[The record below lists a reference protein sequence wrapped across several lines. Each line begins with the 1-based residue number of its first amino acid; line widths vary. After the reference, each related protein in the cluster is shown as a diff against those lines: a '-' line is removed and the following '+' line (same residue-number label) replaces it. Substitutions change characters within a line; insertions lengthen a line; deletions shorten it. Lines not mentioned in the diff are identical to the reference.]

1 MEHVTVGDIVKAT
14 GGRLLCGNPD
24 TKVSH
29 IRLDSRKVEPGDLFV
44 PIIGEK
50 VDAHRFIPQV
60 MEAGAAAVLTSEHD
74 EVPEGADGCRTQI
87 GMAEADSAAADGAG
101 AQGSQAEAASAA
113 WIRVED
119 TKKALQDIGRYLRA
133 RLSLP
138 LVGVTGSVGKTT
150 TREMIAAAL
159 SARYRVYKTPG
170 NSNSQVGVPITI
182 SEISKDDEVGVI
194 ELGMS
199 EPGELTV
206 IAKIAQITMA
216 VITNIGITHIEQLGS
231 RENIYK
237 EKLTIQDGLKEGG
250 VLILNGDDDM
260 LSVTKGKKGVRTVYY
275 GTKEA
280 CDYRAEDIT
289 LLDGKAEFTAVHGS
303 ERQKISLNVMG
314 RHNVLNAMA
323 AVAVCAEC
331 GMSMEE
337 AARGLSAFTGF
348 KNRQQIFE
356 GARMTILDDS
366 YNASPASMK
375 AALDVFQGLKPGKR
389 HVAVLADMK
398 ELGENTFEYHREVG
412 EYAAKTGVD
421 LVVTLGEAC
430 HFLAEGVR
438 SQAEIPVKE
447 FLNKEEMTKFLY
459 ETLTDGD
466 CVLFKGSNSMG
477 LSAVAAEV
485 IKRA

>member
-1 MEHVTVGDIVKAT
+1 MEHVCVKDLVEAT
-14 GGRLLCGNPD
+14 GGTLLDGDEKAP
-24 TKVSH
+24 VSH
-29 IRLDSRKVEPGDLFV
+29 IKLDSRAVEPGDLFV

-50 VDAHRFIPQV
+50 VDGHKFIPQV
-60 MEAGAAAVLTSEHD
+60 ILKGAACVLTAEH
-74 EVPEGADGCRTQI
+74 EKAPADPSGT
-87 GMAEADSAAADGAG
+87 AF
-101 AQGSQAEAASAA
+101 
-113 WIRVED
+113 IRVRD
-119 TKKALQDIGRYLRA
+119 TKKALQDIGRYLRG
-133 RLSLP
+133 RLSLS

-182 SEISKDDEVGVI
+182 SEISQEDQVGVI

-206 IAKIAQITMA
+206 IAKIARIDMA

-237 EKLTIQDGLKEGG
+237 EKMTIQDGLKDGG

-260 LSVTKGKKGVRTVYY
+260 LCRTKGKEGVKTVYY
-275 GTKEA
+275 GTGENSDFYA
-280 CDYRAEDIT
+280 ADIM
-289 LLDGKAEFTAVHGS
+289 LRDGKAEFTAVHEN
-303 ERQKISLNVMG
+303 ERQKVTLNVMG

-323 AVAVCAEC
+323 AIAVCAEC
-331 GMSMEE
+331 GMTMEE
-337 AARGLSAFTGF
+337 AAAGLSSFTGF
-348 KNRQQIFE
+348 KNRQQVFE
-356 GARMTILDDS
+356 GKHFTILDDS

-375 AALDVFQGLKPGKR
+375 AALDVFQALKAGHR

-398 ELGENTFEYHREVG
+398 ELGEKTFDYHREVG
-412 EYAAKTGVD
+412 EYAAGTGVD

-430 HFLAEGVR
+430 HFLAAGIREKSEV
-438 SQAEIPVKE
+438 PVKE
-447 FLNKEEMTKFLY
+447 FEDKEEMTAFLDQ
-459 ETLTDGD
+459 ELKDGD

-477 LSAVAAEV
+477 LSRVAARFIE
-485 IKRA
+485 KA